1 MCAGEGRGVVSGQLW
16 GPVGLGLGGDSRP
29 SVLGSDSLA
38 PPSTT
43 KRPGGSPQ
51 RSVSPRP
58 NHVGPPAQSRGGP
71 GPITWGFRA
80 IHVGP
85 PGQSRGEEGQAA
97 CPRSP
102 GACAMLSHCTPA
114 SGPLHVL

>member
-16 GPVGLGLGGDSRP
+16 GPMGLGLGGDSRP

-43 KRPGGSPQ
+43 KKPGGSPQ
-51 RSVSPRP
+51 RSVSGR
-58 NHVGPPAQSRGGP
+58 V
-71 GPITWGFRA
+71 
-80 IHVGP
+80 
-85 PGQSRGEEGQAA
+85 EEGQVA

-102 GACAMLSHCTPA
+102 GACAMLPHCTPA